1 MPPASMRASD
11 SCCSR
16 SRSAAGSPSSGP
28 EALIS
33 QQQPVQGRP
42 RLGAAL
48 GLGAQGLALDGDSA
62 DLTLAK
68 ALDAIVL
75 DGELVA
81 DPGARGAELDEH
93 LAHALLAATEQ
104 AAAAPLDAR
113 ASGKRLLEL
122 GCQHLDRGQEIGAVA
137 AQTGRHQIEGV
148 LGAHPIQAT
157 WRRRDWPRRTTGQPL
172 EDPPRA
178 GGSSVRE

>member
-1 MPPASMRASD
+1 MTCESGCSPSWWQSAKPLTERAEVKEPPCSRSSPRRRSADRGMPPASMRASD

-48 GLGAQGLALDGDSA
+48 GLGAQLLGERGDPLAGAQGLALDGDSA

-75 DGELVA
+75 DGELIA
-81 DPGARGAELDEH
+81 DPGARGAELDE
-93 LAHALLAATEQ
+93 Q
-104 AAAAPLDAR
+104 IGR
-113 ASGKRLLEL
+113 AS
-122 GCQHLDRGQEIGAVA
+122 C
-137 AQTGRHQIEGV
+137 
-148 LGAHPIQAT
+148 
-157 WRRRDWPRRTTGQPL
+157 
-172 EDPPRA
+172 
-178 GGSSVRE
+178 RERV